1 MRYRKSM
8 PEKESRPT
16 RENEEEGSYIRAAR
30 YTSDELALSAYNE
43 AQIILFAAD
52 CDLSAYR
59 LRYRDVPHV
68 VLIGSS
74 PPSDIDAKLA
84 QVLANGLQAELPPEI
99 CSTLMRRRRQARQ
112 LGPWV
117 EGHYRPGR
125 PFPTG

>member
-1 MRYRKSM
+1 M

-16 RENEEEGSYIRAAR
+16 RETNDEGTYIRAAR
-30 YTSDELALSAYNE
+30 YASDDLALSAYTQ
-43 AQIILFAAD
+43 AQNILFDSD

-59 LRYRDVPHV
+59 LRYRDIPHV
-68 VLIGSS
+68 VLIGSL

-84 QVLANGLQAELPPEI
+84 QALADGQQAELPPEI
-99 CSTLMRRRRQARQ
+99 SSTLMRRRRQARQ